1 VRSVRRHRTVNRTDA
16 GLDKNSTTSDC
27 PTETGGLSA
36 GHTPGKCDSE
46 DLLKI
51 PVRNYRRT
59 IRCRVRTVRRQ
70 FSAKTESRP
79 CWNSEPGGADSPR
92 RLGRTVRVL
101 ESSRPEAGGA
111 RPLQS
116 DCPGF
121 STGLSAPVWTVAK
134 IPRTQN
140 HLSQY
145 RSKTWS
151 KLNLRSQNS
160 SQVN

>member
-1 VRSVRRHRTVNRTDA
+1 MTKTRLRRTVRQRRA
-16 GLDKNSTTSDC
+16 DC

-70 FSAKTESRP
+70 FSTNQTESRP

-92 RLGRTVRVL
+92 RFGRTVRVL

-111 RPLQS
+111 RPRQP

-121 STGLSAPVWTVAK
+121 ATRTVRACLDSGENPTNSK
-134 IPRTQN
+134 SPLPISIQNLVQTQ
-140 HLSQY
+140 
-145 RSKTWS
+145 
-151 KLNLRSQNS
+151 
-160 SQVN
+160 SQVTKLKPSELGM